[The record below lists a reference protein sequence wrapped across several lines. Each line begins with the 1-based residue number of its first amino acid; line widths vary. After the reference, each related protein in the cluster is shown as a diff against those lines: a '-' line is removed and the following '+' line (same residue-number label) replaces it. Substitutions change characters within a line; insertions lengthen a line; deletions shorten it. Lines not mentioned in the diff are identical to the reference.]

1 MLPYL
6 TDMMERVSGTVLR
19 GCHSGWGREGPHLT
33 HGGLDSQS
41 VGCGQTGQSWVPNW
55 KKGLD
60 TGFQKIKQVG
70 QGTLTGRKENTYLL
84 PEVAVGAPGH
94 HPTLK
99 MMVAPEILGM
109 KHCSQMLT

>member
-1 MLPYL
+1 M
-6 TDMMERVSGTVLR
+6 
-19 GCHSGWGREGPHLT
+19 
-33 HGGLDSQS
+33 
-41 VGCGQTGQSWVPNW
+41 PNW

-60 TGFQKIKQVG
+60 TGFQKIKLRWG
-70 QGTLTGRKENTYLL
+70 KELTGRKENTYLL

-99 MMVAPEILGM
+99 MMVALEILGM